1 MSDYQ
6 AEKAQSDLQG
16 GDLQR
21 EAVLSHGAAPDEP
34 EVQEGEVARLHDA
47 ALRILLDTQQLEAGQ
62 QTQDLRDHRA
72 RLFLTVDL
80 PVLAFFFFVI
90 IVIVIVLSTTKS
102 PAGDAGLQQ
111 AGAGVEVGQPVPRAR
126 HQLEELRDA
135 VEEVEDLRDQEEHE
149 RLGEVTEDANGGEHH
164 PREVAV
170 RVADEDA
177 RRVPVVGQ

>member
-21 EAVLSHGAAPDEP
+21 EAVLSHGTAPDEP
-34 EVQEGEVARLHDA
+34 EVQEGEVARLHYA
-47 ALRILLDTQQLEAGQ
+47 ALRILFDTQQLEAGQ
-62 QTQDLRDHRA
+62 QTQDLRDDRA
-72 RLFLTVDL
+72 WLFLAVDL
-80 PVLAFFFFVI
+80 PVLAFFSVVI
-90 IVIVIVLSTTKS
+90 TIVIVLSTTKS

-111 AGAGVEVGQPVPRAR
+111 AGAGVEVGQSVPRAR

-135 VEEVEDLRDQEEHE
+135 VEEVEDLRNQEEHE
-149 RLGEVTEDANGGEHH
+149 RLGEVAEDANGGEHH

-170 RVADEDA
+170 RVAHEDA
-177 RRVPVVGQ
+177 RRVPVVS